1 MFWLW
6 QLPMMQRR
14 TTGLHSLHGKIIF
27 RSMLWISRRTAVFI
41 FPSYLKHQDLV
52 GAFSSA
58 GNSPVLTQY
67 LKEALKDILTEE
79 LGQINGY
86 MGSIRPA
93 VKMRIETEKLRRQV
107 YRNVLAKLLAEEKT
121 SLVPEELE
129 RILSQ
134 VNHTQM

>member
-1 MFWLW
+1 M
-6 QLPMMQRR
+6 
-14 TTGLHSLHGKIIF
+14 
-27 RSMLWISRRTAVFI
+27 
-41 FPSYLKHQDLV
+41 

-67 LKEALKDILTEE
+67 LKESLKEILTEE
-79 LGQINGY
+79 LGQINDY
-86 MGSIRPA
+86 MGSIRPV
-93 VKMRIETEKLRRQV
+93 VKTRIETEKLRRQV